1 MMFFFTNLHVY
12 TVEVS
17 VFIAEIA
24 EYIYSENV
32 YVGYCVLALYV
43 PPTHATQG
51 LIAGLGGGGRGEG
64 GGSEVP
70 RYN

>member
-1 MMFFFTNLHVY
+1 M
-12 TVEVS
+12 
-17 VFIAEIA
+17 FIAEIA
-24 EYIYSENV
+24 EYTVNV

-51 LIAGLGGGGRGEG
+51 LIVGLMWGGGGV
-64 GGSEVP
+64 SEVP